1 VKALTNTKK
10 PGDLTQAPADLLM
23 AVALVILTLIFTLA
37 PQLSDLWVRVPVGL
51 IMVLF
56 LPGYALIAALFPR
69 DDDLDGIERVAL
81 SFGLSIAVVPLIG
94 LGLNYTPWGIRL
106 TPVVVSL
113 SIFTI
118 ALLAAAFVRRAL
130 LPAEE
135 RFKVPFRQSLNS
147 LKEEMTTDQTSRVDK
162 ILTVVLVIAIISSIA
177 ALVYVIVT
185 PKEGEKFTEF
195 YILGP
200 GGMAYDYPTKMVAG
214 EKSTVIVGIG
224 NYEYQLVN
232 YTIHIEFNNATILEM
247 EATLDHNETWE
258 QPISYVLDDL
268 GEGQKLQF
276 LLYREGNFTAPYR
289 DLHLWVDVSS
299 RDISARDVPEE
310 TIAQRFRLI

>member
-1 VKALTNTKK
+1 VKALTNIKK
-10 PGDLTQAPADLLM
+10 PGELIQVPADLLM
-23 AVALVILTLIFTLA
+23 GTALVFLTLIFTLV
-37 PQLSDLWVRVPVGL
+37 PPLSDLWVRVPVGL

-69 DDDLDGIERVAL
+69 NDDLDGIERAAL

-106 TPVVVSL
+106 APVVVSL

-118 ALLAAAFVRRAL
+118 ALLAATHVRRSM
-130 LPAEE
+130 LPPEE
-135 RFKVPFRQSLNS
+135 RFQVPFRQSLNS
-147 LKEEMTTDQTSRVDK
+147 LKEEITTNQTSRIDK
-162 ILTVVLVIAIISSIA
+162 ILTVILVIAIISSIA

-195 YILGP
+195 YILGL
-200 GGMAYDYPTKMVAG
+200 GGMAYDYPTEVVAG
-214 EKSTVIVGIG
+214 ESSTVIVGIG
-224 NYEYQLVN
+224 NHEYQLTN
-232 YTIHIEFNNATILEM
+232 YTIHLEFNNATILKT

-258 QPISYVLDDL
+258 QPISYVLEDIGND
-268 GEGQKLQF
+268 QKLQF
-276 LLYREGNFTAPYR
+276 LLYREGNVTAAYR

-299 RDISARDVPEE
+299 RNISARDMPEE
-310 TIAQRFRLI
+310 TLAQRFRLT

>member
-1 VKALTNTKK
+1 MT
-10 PGDLTQAPADLLM
+10 
-23 AVALVILTLIFTLA
+23 
-37 PQLSDLWVRVPVGL
+37 DLWVRVPVGL

-69 DDDLDGIERVAL
+69 DDDLDGIERAAL

-106 TPVVVSL
+106 APVVVSL
-113 SIFTI
+113 SVFTI
-118 ALLAAAFVRRAL
+118 GLLAAAHVRRSM
-130 LPAEE
+130 LPPEE
-135 RFKVPFRQSLNS
+135 RFQVPFRRSLNS
-147 LKEEMTTDQTSRVDK
+147 LKEEITTDQTSQVDK
-162 ILTVVLVIAIISSIA
+162 ILTVVLVIAIISSIS

-200 GGMAYDYPTKMVAG
+200 GGMAYDYPTRVSAG
-214 EKSTVIVGIG
+214 ERSTVIVGIG
-224 NYEYQLVN
+224 NHEYQLTN
-232 YTIHIEFNNATILEM
+232 YTIHLEFNNATILEM

-276 LLYREGNFTAPYR
+276 LLYREGNFTAAYR
-289 DLHLWVDVSS
+289 DLHLWVDVSA
-299 RDISARDVPEE
+299 RDISVRDLSEE
-310 TIAQRFRLI
+310 TLAQRFRLI

>member
-1 VKALTNTKK
+1 MIQV
-10 PGDLTQAPADLLM
+10 PADLLM
-23 AVALVILTLIFTLA
+23 AAALVILTLIFTLV

-51 IMVLF
+51 VMVLF

-69 DDDLDGIERVAL
+69 NDDLDGIERAAL

-106 TPVVVSL
+106 APVVVSL

-118 ALLAAAFVRRAL
+118 VLLATAHARRAM

-147 LKEEMTTDQTSRVDK
+147 LNVEMTTDQTSRVDK
-162 ILTVVLVIAIISSIA
+162 ILTVVLVIAIISSIS

-185 PKEGEKFTEF
+185 PKQGEKFTEF

-224 NYEYQLVN
+224 NHEYQLTN
-232 YTIHIEFNNATILEM
+232 YTIRLEFNNATILER

-258 QPISYVLDDL
+258 RPVSYVLDNL
-268 GEGQKLQF
+268 GNDQKLQF

-299 RDISARDVPEE
+299 RDISARDITEE
-310 TIAQRFRLI
+310 TLAQRFRLI